1 MTASTLDTGA
11 PRRILLAT
19 DLSARGDR
27 ALERA
32 VELSQESGAELVILH
47 VYEEFDESSLTYG
60 SRALPS
66 WSRPTNAVNVM
77 KQRIR
82 RALRA
87 DVGDAIEKATVLVE
101 EGHPA
106 EVIESVAAARQ
117 VDLVVTGIARE
128 GPFSSRPV
136 VLGKT
141 VEQLLRKSSLPILV
155 VLNRPRGP
163 YDHVVV
169 ATDFS
174 RPSAHALQMALRFF
188 PGQKLFLLHAFDV
201 PYENQVED
209 AARHAAQLRE
219 GTAEEMSRFFESVFL
234 PPQDRHRLVPILEP
248 GQPRQIV
255 REYVQ
260 MHGADLVVLGTQG
273 RGALMEALIG
283 STAKSILAS
292 LPCDALIVRGPP
304 K

>member
-1 MTASTLDTGA
+1 MNASALDTGA

-32 VELSQESGAELVILH
+32 VDLSQRTGAELVILH

-60 SRALPS
+60 SRVLPT
-66 WSRPTNAVNVM
+66 WRRPTNAMNVM

-82 RALRA
+82 QALRA
-87 DVGDAIEKATVLVE
+87 DVGDAVEKALILIE
-101 EGHPA
+101 EGHPPD
-106 EVIESVAAARQ
+106 VIESVAAARH
-117 VDLVVTGIARE
+117 VDLVVTGVARE

-141 VEQLLRKSSLPILV
+141 VEQLLRKLPLPILV
-155 VLNRPRGP
+155 VLNRPRAP
-163 YDHVVV
+163 YQNVVV

-201 PYENQVED
+201 PYETQVED

-219 GTAEEMSRFFESVFL
+219 GRAMELSAFLESVFL

-255 REYVQ
+255 REYAQ
-260 MHGADLVVLGTQG
+260 MHDADLVVLGTQG